1 MSHNDRTIPHATER
15 RSGVRLLAA
24 KSAAI
29 GAGIW
34 LRSEHF
40 ANDGQPNLQQPV
52 RKNETTGLITRK
64 EFADGD

>member
-1 MSHNDRTIPHATER
+1 M
-15 RSGVRLLAA
+15 VAA